1 MQPIIRTS
9 QAAIGGVLPIA
20 ALPFT
25 PWYARS
31 TRVLSPGSYMIVKR
45 LMDIVLCLLVLPIVL
60 PMIALCALAVRL
72 DTPGAPLFSQKRT
85 GRNGR
90 RFRMYKLRTM
100 VHNAEELKEKYAH
113 LNELT
118 WPDFMIT
125 NDPRVTRV
133 GRFLRRSS
141 LDELPQI
148 INVLRGDMSLVGPRP
163 TSFPAETYSLW
174 HTARLEVQPGLT
186 GLWQVSGRKSIDF
199 DDRLRLDIAYIRNRS
214 LWLDVVLLGRTVGA
228 VFEGR
233 GAN

>member
-72 DTPGAPLFSQKRT
+72 DTPGAPLFSQQRT